1 MQSNN
6 KLYARKPM
14 NASLDWGCFWL
25 ARTPSSS
32 QSALS
37 VEWVKEAC
45 AVSSLISISQWH
57 GSERSCSVPAW
68 TLSALYGP
76 VWWSGPDPLR
86 TGHLWTDAALALA
99 SGGAVTPPAWV
110 WWSYHTVKLPFHQ
123 INSFL
128 QKHDDSVSLQMIWCR
143 AHILFTGFSEA
154 VTVWWISIV

>member
-1 MQSNN
+1 
-6 KLYARKPM
+6 M
-14 NASLDWGCFWL
+14 NASLVWGCFWL

-37 VEWVKEAC
+37 VERVKEAC

-76 VWWSGPDPLR
+76 VWWSGPDPQR

-99 SGGAVTPPAWV
+99 CGGAVSLLICADHTELQ
-110 WWSYHTVKLPFHQ
+110 SRLLSEHTVKLPFQQ
-123 INSFL
+123 INMRTPSEL
-128 QKHDDSVSLQMIWCR
+128 QILPHVQGLWRHHRLMNFWSVERKLQQI
-143 AHILFTGFSEA
+143 
-154 VTVWWISIV
+154 